1 MTNLYENIEKRTG
14 GDIYIGVVGPV
25 RTGKSTFIKKF
36 MEALVIPNIA
46 DADKRTRTIDELPQ
60 SAAGRTVMTTQP
72 NFIPRQG
79 VDIVIG
85 DNQNL
90 KVRLVD
96 CVGYMINGAQGD
108 TEEGKPRMVKTPWF
122 KQEIP
127 FEKAARIGT
136 AKVIREH
143 STIGVVVTTDGS
155 ISDIPRENYLSAEEK
170 VITRLKAMN
179 KPFVTIVNSTN
190 PEGPSAAA
198 AARQI
203 FTKYNVPVKCVN
215 CLDMD
220 KNVIEEILTIALTQF
235 PVKEISFTVPKWL
248 AMQSR
253 DFAPKAEIME
263 RIKENF
269 SDIIKISEIVPA
281 AEKLPDGKFLK
292 TAKCDGIDYGT
303 GCAEVKVDIDKDL
316 YYDTLRD
323 MTGRDVMDDWALMQ
337 LIDELVFAKREYDK
351 IAPALQQVEKDGYGI
366 VMPGRDKLQLMEPE
380 IVKQGSKYGIKLT
393 AAAPSLH
400 ILRANIT
407 TTVSPI
413 IADETNGE
421 DMVNSMMKNFENN
434 PLEIWQSN
442 LFGNSLQELVN
453 RGMNAKLQNIPQQAR
468 EKLAETVEKVVN
480 EGCQGLICIIL

>member
-90 KVRLVD
+90 KVRLVY

-269 SDIIKISEIVPA
+269 SDITKISEIVPA

-323 MTGRDVMDDWALMQ
+323 MTGRDVKDDWALMQ

-351 IAPALQQVEKDGYGI
+351 IAPALQQVENEGYGI

>member
-90 KVRLVD
+90 KVHLVD

-108 TEEGKPRMVKTPWF
+108 TEEGKPRLVKTPWF
-122 KQEIP
+122 KQEIS

-269 SDIIKISEIVPA
+269 SDITKISEIVPA

-323 MTGRDVMDDWALMQ
+323 MTGRDVKDDWALMQ

-351 IAPALQQVEKDGYGI
+351 IAPALQQVETEGYGI

>member
-190 PEGPSAAA
+190 PDGPSAAA

-235 PVKEISFTVPKWL
+235 PVKEIRFTVPKWL

-269 SDIIKISEIVPA
+269 SDITKISEIVPA

-323 MTGRDVMDDWALMQ
+323 MTGRDVKDDWALMQ

-351 IAPALQQVEKDGYGI
+351 IAPALQQVETEGYGI

>member
-263 RIKENF
+263 RINENF
-269 SDIIKISEIVPA
+269 SDITKISEIVPA

-323 MTGRDVMDDWALMQ
+323 MTGRDVKDDWALMQ
-337 LIDELVFAKREYDK
+337 LIDELVFAKKEYDK
-351 IAPALQQVEKDGYGI
+351 IAPALQQVETEGYGI

>member
-190 PEGPSAAA
+190 PDGPSAAA

-323 MTGRDVMDDWALMQ
+323 MTGRDVKDDWALMQ

-351 IAPALQQVEKDGYGI
+351 IAPALQQVEKEGYGI

>member
-269 SDIIKISEIVPA
+269 SDITKISEIVPA

-323 MTGRDVMDDWALMQ
+323 MTGRDVKDDWALMQ

-351 IAPALQQVEKDGYGI
+351 IAPALQQVEKEGYGI
-366 VMPGRDKLQLMEPE
+366 VMPGRDKLQIMEPE

>member
-269 SDIIKISEIVPA
+269 SDITKISEIVPA

-323 MTGRDVMDDWALMQ
+323 MTGRDVKDDLC
-337 LIDELVFAKREYDK
+337 
-351 IAPALQQVEKDGYGI
+351 
-366 VMPGRDKLQLMEPE
+366 
-380 IVKQGSKYGIKLT
+380 
-393 AAAPSLH
+393 SL
-400 ILRANIT
+400 
-407 TTVSPI
+407 
-413 IADETNGE
+413 
-421 DMVNSMMKNFENN
+421 
-434 PLEIWQSN
+434 
-442 LFGNSLQELVN
+442 
-453 RGMNAKLQNIPQQAR
+453 
-468 EKLAETVEKVVN
+468 
-480 EGCQGLICIIL
+480 

>member
-269 SDIIKISEIVPA
+269 SDITKISEIVPA

-323 MTGRDVMDDWALMQ
+323 MTGRDVKDDWALMQ

-351 IAPALQQVEKDGYGI
+351 IAPALQQVENEGYGI

>member
-1 MTNLYENIEKRTG
+1 M
-14 GDIYIGVVGPV
+14 
-25 RTGKSTFIKKF
+25 
-36 MEALVIPNIA
+36 
-46 DADKRTRTIDELPQ
+46 
-60 SAAGRTVMTTQP
+60 
-72 NFIPRQG
+72 
-79 VDIVIG
+79 
-85 DNQNL
+85 
-90 KVRLVD
+90 
-96 CVGYMINGAQGD
+96 
-108 TEEGKPRMVKTPWF
+108 
-122 KQEIP
+122 
-127 FEKAARIGT
+127 
-136 AKVIREH
+136 
-143 STIGVVVTTDGS
+143 
-155 ISDIPRENYLSAEEK
+155 
-170 VITRLKAMN
+170 
-179 KPFVTIVNSTN
+179 
-190 PEGPSAAA
+190 
-198 AARQI
+198 
-203 FTKYNVPVKCVN
+203 
-215 CLDMD
+215 
-220 KNVIEEILTIALTQF
+220 TQF

-269 SDIIKISEIVPA
+269 SDITKISEIVPA

-323 MTGRDVMDDWALMQ
+323 MTGRDVKDDWALMQ

-351 IAPALQQVEKDGYGI
+351 IAPALQQVEKEGYGI

-453 RGMNAKLQNIPQQAR
+453 RGEQQTAKYPTAGKRKTCGNRGKGGKRRLPRAYLHNTIKNKIPAFQSEFFFFCTLAIKICFSRRVSCFIRYSLFSAR
-468 EKLAETVEKVVN
+468 LLS
-480 EGCQGLICIIL
+480 GQGSR

>member
-190 PEGPSAAA
+190 PDGPSAAA

-323 MTGRDVMDDWALMQ
+323 MTGRDVKDDWALMQ

-351 IAPALQQVEKDGYGI
+351 IAPALQQVETEGYGI

>member
-220 KNVIEEILTIALTQF
+220 KSVIEKILTIALTQF

-269 SDIIKISEIVPA
+269 SDITKISEIVPA

-323 MTGRDVMDDWALMQ
+323 MTGRDVKDDWALMQ

-351 IAPALQQVEKDGYGI
+351 IAPALQQVETEGYGI

-380 IVKQGSKYGIKLT
+380 IVKQGSKYCIKLT
-393 AAAPSLH
+393 AAAP
-400 ILRANIT
+400 R
-407 TTVSPI
+407 
-413 IADETNGE
+413 
-421 DMVNSMMKNFENN
+421 
-434 PLEIWQSN
+434 
-442 LFGNSLQELVN
+442 
-453 RGMNAKLQNIPQQAR
+453 
-468 EKLAETVEKVVN
+468 
-480 EGCQGLICIIL
+480 

>member
-269 SDIIKISEIVPA
+269 SDITKISEIVPA

-323 MTGRDVMDDWALMQ
+323 MTGRDVKDDWALMQ

-351 IAPALQQVEKDGYGI
+351 IAPALQQVEKEGYGI

-480 EGCQGLICIIL
+480 EGCQGLICIIV

>member
-25 RTGKSTFIKKF
+25 RTGKSTFINKF

-122 KQEIP
+122 KQEIS

-269 SDIIKISEIVPA
+269 SDITKISEIVPA

-323 MTGRDVMDDWALMQ
+323 MTGRDVKDDWALMQ

-351 IAPALQQVEKDGYGI
+351 IAPALQQVETEGYGI

>member
-190 PEGPSAAA
+190 PDGPSAAA

-269 SDIIKISEIVPA
+269 SDITKISEIVPA

-323 MTGRDVMDDWALMQ
+323 MTGRDVKDDWALMQ

-351 IAPALQQVEKDGYGI
+351 IAPALQQVETEGYGI

-442 LFGNSLQELVN
+442 LFGNSLQVLVN

>member
-1 MTNLYENIEKRTG
+1 
-14 GDIYIGVVGPV
+14 
-25 RTGKSTFIKKF
+25 

-269 SDIIKISEIVPA
+269 SDITKISEIVPA

-292 TAKCDGIDYGT
+292 TARCDGIDYGT

-323 MTGRDVMDDWALMQ
+323 MTGRDVKDDWALMQ

-351 IAPALQQVEKDGYGI
+351 IAPALQQVETEGYGI

-400 ILRANIT
+400 ILRENIT

>member
-269 SDIIKISEIVPA
+269 SDITKISEIVPA

-323 MTGRDVMDDWALMQ
+323 MTGRDVKDDWALMQ